1 MRSPASLPKLP
12 LIGLLCL
19 AGLGVIGA
27 CASQGQPFN
36 VGQQND
42 QARQPVAE
50 RPSWP
55 KTRIAQCNFSVE
67 AMFVDTRSRPW
78 KLWMISTEVQG
89 AREAMEFF
97 TGEQVNNVRI
107 ETEAATAPHAS
118 YDVKSYSFI
127 DAKGRRYS
135 SVRADPSRVDTDQPS
150 IYAGWQR
157 KERGHDVMLGG
168 PLFENKGASDRDGV
182 YTTKAIP
189 IDPNTYFN
197 GQQAC
202 EPMAYVARTQ
212 GSQTQDSDPGF
223 VQRTKII
230 ADYFASHA
238 CWTTKPVHA
247 LDLHDNTFIIATSD
261 RVFRINSFDLT
272 PAGAAPELRLIDVR
286 EKGHKAHT
294 TLYGA

>member
-1 MRSPASLPKLP
+1 M
-12 LIGLLCL
+12 
-19 AGLGVIGA
+19 V
-27 CASQGQPFN
+27 
-36 VGQQND
+36 
-42 QARQPVAE
+42 
-50 RPSWP
+50 
-55 KTRIAQCNFSVE
+55 
-67 AMFVDTRSRPW
+67 
-78 KLWMISTEVQG
+78 STEIQG

-97 TGEQVNNVRI
+97 TGEQVKNVRI
-107 ETEAATAPHAS
+107 ETGAATAPYAF

-150 IYAGWQR
+150 IYAEWQQ

-168 PLFENKGASDRDGV
+168 PLFENKGTSDRDGV
-182 YTTKAIP
+182 YTTQTIP
-189 IDPNTYFN
+189 INPNTYFN

-212 GSQTQDSDPGF
+212 GSQTEDIDLRF
-223 VQRTKII
+223 IQRIKII
-230 ADYFASHA
+230 ADYDASHA

-272 PAGAAPELRLIDVR
+272 PAGAAPELRLIDVK
-286 EKGHKAHT
+286 EK
-294 TLYGA
+294 